1 MCKCIHNHKIDVLY
15 GFEKIFENN
24 MLTRSTKKIFIPMR
38 NTGILGGGPFGHQTT
53 GRRAVPL
60 RRRTFGRR
68 LVRLVLAPDSPCAQM
83 YGAQMA
89 APNRRRP
96 NVPDPWKW
104 GRINRKFST
113 FHPMNRF
120 QQNLASKHNVRK
132 IKLFGW
138 RTISDI
144 GHTFRNI
151 LMYKIK
157 RIQSESNSVLVL

>member
-96 NVPDPWKW
+96 NVPDAVFYGSIDYILRDLYNIYSCERPKPFDGIL
-104 GRINRKFST
+104 GRT
-113 FHPMNRF
+113 
-120 QQNLASKHNVRK
+120 V
-132 IKLFGW
+132 
-138 RTISDI
+138 
-144 GHTFRNI
+144 
-151 LMYKIK
+151 
-157 RIQSESNSVLVL
+157 V